1 MLRRLF
7 ATPLAGVAIALLAGA
22 SAAHD
27 FAIHPRFDL
36 LFLFAAY
43 ALAVVALEMR
53 VAHAPPAG
61 AFPWANALLAAI
73 ALIGGT
79 TLTVALGWPAFWIA
93 LALALLALAFVAGPR
108 LADTALAGP
117 VTILALGPLISAG
130 AALAVAGHVTPV
142 ALAIGLPVGLLAD
155 AVRRAARTGAR
166 AGHAMHSAH
175 AQPYDTPPASP
186 WFATDLLAAFGIVPV
201 LVGFDLLPW
210 PALACWLAL
219 PLALAEP
226 ARVRTGAYAW
236 GEAATRMR
244 RLHLVFGVLLA
255 AAVLIARVVVTRA
268 V

>member
-7 ATPLAGVAIALLAGA
+7 ATPLAGAAIALLAGA

-27 FAIHPRFDL
+27 FALRPRFDL
-36 LFLFAAY
+36 LVLFGAY

-53 VAHAPPAG
+53 IAHAPPSG
-61 AFPWANALLAAI
+61 AFPWATLGLVG
-73 ALIGGT
+73 IGLCDRHHVT
-79 TLTVALGWPAFWIA
+79 IALGWPAFWIV

-117 VTILALGPLISAG
+117 VTILALGPLVSAG
-130 AALAVAGHVTPV
+130 AALAVAGHVAPV

-175 AQPYDTPPASP
+175 AQPFDTPPASP
-186 WFATDLLAAFGIVPV
+186 WFAADLLAAFGTVP
-201 LVGFDLLPW
+201 LLIGLGFLPW
-210 PALACWLAL
+210 PAIACWLAL

-226 ARVRTGAYAW
+226 ARARTGVYAW
-236 GEAATRMR
+236 GEAATRVR

-255 AAVLIARVVVTRA
+255 VGVLVARMVSTRT